1 MGIQYAIY
9 KWDFSCFFT
18 FHKFWLLTI
27 NVVGALVAIANET
40 VVQYVWCAILM
51 CSLLLAHTFNQG
63 YVVRTSEIYR
73 AWWLVGQLAI

>member
-1 MGIQYAIY
+1 MGVQYAIY

-18 FHKFWLLTI
+18 FHKFWLPTI
-27 NVVGALVAIANET
+27 YVVGALVAIANGT

-63 YVVRTSEIYR
+63 YSILSG
-73 AWWLVGQLAI
+73 LVKSIGHGG